1 MTNLDSILKSKD
13 ITLPTKVRIDK
24 VMVFPVV
31 MYWCERWTIKKAE
44 HFRIDAFELWC
55 WRRFL
60 SPLDSKEVKPVS
72 PKRHQHWLFIERTD
86 AEALK
91 YWPSDVKSWVIG
103 KDSDPAKAWG
113 QEEKGLTE
121 DEMTGW
127 HHQVNA
133 YKSEQTLG
141 DSEGQGSLA
150 QSMGSEKIGQKLA
163 TE

>member
-1 MTNLDSILKSKD
+1 MTNLDTILKSKD
-13 ITLPTKVRIDK
+13 ITLPTKVHIDK

-72 PKRHQHWLFIERTD
+72 PKRHQPWIFIERTD

-91 YWPSDVKSWVIG
+91 YWPSDVRSQVIG

-113 QEEKGLTE
+113 QEEKELTE
-121 DEMTGW
+121 DRWLDGIT
-127 HHQVNA
+127 
-133 YKSEQTLG
+133 KSMHI
-141 DSEGQGSLA
+141 SL
-150 QSMGSEKIGQKLA
+150 SKLWEIVKDRKPG
-163 TE
+163 TVPGVGKDWTKVSN